1 VRGDSGQLTKVS
13 KFLSLILRHQPEVI
27 GLRLDTGGWVAIAE
41 LVAKAR
47 AAGIPISEE
56 IVRTIILHSNKQR
69 FALSTDG
76 KQIRANQGHSIPVD
90 LGLPASEPPEL
101 LYHGTASRNLTAIL
115 NEGIKP
121 GKRLFV
127 HLSLDL
133 ATATAVGKRHGV
145 PVILTIQSGRMHR
158 DGFKFLLSMNG
169 VWMTDHVPK
178 EYLKLT

>member
-1 VRGDSGQLTKVS
+1 VRGNSGQLAKVS

-47 AAGIPISEE
+47 AAGVPISEK
-56 IVRTIILHSNKQR
+56 IVLTIVSRSDKQR

-101 LYHGTASRNLTAIL
+101 LYHGTASRNLTA
-115 NEGIKP
+115 
-121 GKRLFV
+121 
-127 HLSLDL
+127 
-133 ATATAVGKRHGV
+133 
-145 PVILTIQSGRMHR
+145 
-158 DGFKFLLSMNG
+158 
-169 VWMTDHVPK
+169 
-178 EYLKLT
+178 